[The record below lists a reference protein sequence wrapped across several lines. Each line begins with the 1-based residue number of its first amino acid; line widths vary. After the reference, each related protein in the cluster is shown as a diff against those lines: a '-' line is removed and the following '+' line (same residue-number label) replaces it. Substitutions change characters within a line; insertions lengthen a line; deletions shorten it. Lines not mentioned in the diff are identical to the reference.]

1 MEMVFDKQKRG
12 TLILVFFV
20 GFYRKEKKA
29 SNIINQILV
38 GFEEIYNMILD
49 KRSFSEQ
56 EFYFWAVKFSK
67 FSIKQKK
74 SYLKR

>member
-12 TLILVFFV
+12 TLLLVFFV
-20 GFYRKEKKA
+20 GFHRKEKKKA

-56 EFYFWAVKFSK
+56 EFYFSAVKFSK

-74 SYLKR
+74 AI